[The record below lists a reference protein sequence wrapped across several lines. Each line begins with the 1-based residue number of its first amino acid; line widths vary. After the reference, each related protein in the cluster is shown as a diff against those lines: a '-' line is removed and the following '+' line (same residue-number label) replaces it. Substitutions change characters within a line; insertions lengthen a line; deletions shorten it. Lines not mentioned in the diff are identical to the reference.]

1 MIWFFLTGLVQGSD
15 EFSQWKAMVPQVG
28 KLVSDWWHTR
38 VKERCLRWHIL
49 AEKRMYLCPYPQTG
63 RKCFLSCCLTREP
76 KASWTGVFP
85 RYQSPCKH
93 VQSCP
98 TESHLMLSR
107 FHPRRTGPRCSSA
120 SPLRTPV
127 QTLFLP
133 CLRYKLEYTAHKMQL
148 WPVSF
153 KTTGTDTFV
162 NYNTDTRTLGQ
173 GVETCLYP
181 FLNSPKSDTQRLGNY
196 GSLYYLL
203 LSIKTMLLF
212 FCYLTTPNKT
222 CSSILQI

>member
-1 MIWFFLTGLVQGSD
+1 
-15 EFSQWKAMVPQVG
+15 
-28 KLVSDWWHTR
+28 
-38 VKERCLRWHIL
+38 
-49 AEKRMYLCPYPQTG
+49 
-63 RKCFLSCCLTREP
+63 
-76 KASWTGVFP
+76 
-85 RYQSPCKH
+85 
-93 VQSCP
+93 
-98 TESHLMLSR
+98 
-107 FHPRRTGPRCSSA
+107 
-120 SPLRTPV
+120 
-127 QTLFLP
+127 
-133 CLRYKLEYTAHKMQL
+133 MQL

-222 CSSILQI
+222 CSSILQIWKQATFPVWYCEIVSEALKQEWTECLFSLMETRCEVWELGLQPQSSACEVTCSTNILQQSLRYIIYWCTAKITIFI